1 MKWSFPSEFEHAVR
15 IERKFSSYGFFAF
28 IATAYWTAGPAE
40 KAQLVCWW
48 PDLPERIEQVWTRQQ
63 VADIVEFARYA
74 RPITFVICAA
84 LHADLENQRRI
95 EQICPGLN
103 EELAIRFNTAGS
115 LLPGE
120 RRTMDGK
127 LYECIEVEVYRGKE
141 VQVKRKVVEVSA

>member
-1 MKWSFPSEFEHAVR
+1 MAWLTPEQFETAVR
-15 IERKFSSYGFFAF
+15 IERTEGSAGFGGLLAAATYAHGGQEMVPLISSLWFGYLGAWHYADGWQIAHANYDRFIVFFA
-28 IATAYWTAGPAE
+28 A
-40 KAQLVCWW
+40 
-48 PDLPERIEQVWTRQQ
+48 
-63 VADIVEFARYA
+63 
-74 RPITFVICAA
+74 AA

-103 EELAIRFNTAGS
+103 EELEIRFNTAGS

-127 LYECIEVEVYRGKE
+127 LYECIEIEVYRGKE